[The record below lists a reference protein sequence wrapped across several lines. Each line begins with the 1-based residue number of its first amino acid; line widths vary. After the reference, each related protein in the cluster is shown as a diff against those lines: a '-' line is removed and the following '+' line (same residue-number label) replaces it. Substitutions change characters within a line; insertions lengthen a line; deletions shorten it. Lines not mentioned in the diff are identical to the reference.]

1 MFDRSFIIS
10 ELTLKRAIYTLN
22 GSIDQSITD
31 GLSRRSFHFRL
42 QCPPIKNFKFLWL
55 YKYIINKSWL
65 DYSSIPGVFPDC
77 TRENLMIR
85 LSPLVVPH
93 LTQSTITPN
102 NFSTTKII
110 IIYVVTTNVSRCCT
124 CIYIPYHTLPGCA
137 PQQNICPYIVCSR
150 SKWEQHLQ
158 HLSALQWQSVWVGLT
173 FLHSQ

>member
-22 GSIDQSITD
+22 GSINQSITD

-55 YKYIINKSWL
+55 YKYIMNKSWL
-65 DYSSIPGVFPDC
+65 DYSIPGVFPDY
-77 TRENLMIR
+77 TRENLMII

-102 NFSTTKII
+102 NFSTTKMII
-110 IIYVVTTNVSRCCT
+110 NYCCNNNKCQQMLHLHIY
-124 CIYIPYHTLPGCA
+124 TLS
-137 PQQNICPYIVCSR
+137 YFTWMCSAA
-150 SKWEQHLQ
+150 E
-158 HLSALQWQSVWVGLT
+158 HLSLYSL
-173 FLHSQ
+173 

>member
-158 HLSALQWQSVWVGLT
+158 HLSALQWQFVWVGLT